1 MWFLP
6 SLLHGELVRERSR
19 AGRRRVPSGRLVR
32 PSLSAAARR
41 RPEDDGGRRE
51 TARAAATSAGC

>member
-1 MWFLP
+1 MSFLP
-6 SLLHGELVRERSR
+6 SLLHAELVRERSG
-19 AGRRRVPSGRLVR
+19 AGRRRVPSERLVR

-51 TARAAATSAGC
+51 TAPAAATSVSG

>member
-19 AGRRRVPSGRLVR
+19 AGR

-41 RPEDDGGRRE
+41 RPEDAGGRRE